1 MLGNI
6 YLRKAARLDSCLRSD
21 HSPVIH
27 RPVNM
32 DKEAPTVAVVGLG
45 VLGLVAVKNLTEEGF
60 NVTGFDR
67 NDYVGGLW
75 HYTDED
81 KTSVLPTTVIN
92 ISKERGC
99 FTDFPFPH
107 DTPSHCTSAH
117 VQQYLESYVSHF
129 NLTNWLRLGTT
140 INIVKRDDKEDRW
153 VVDVEGSGPEY
164 FDKVVVATGI
174 NSRPHLPTLE
184 GVEQFE
190 GEILHSRAFKRP
202 ELFKGK
208 KVVVVGMGNTGAD
221 TAAALCGV
229 ADKVY
234 ISHNHGALVLPRVVD
249 GVPFDHT
256 MTARKVAI
264 MGFLEL
270 NFPRFA
276 DFIFNTMIKKMQD
289 KAFNICP
296 EWKMSPAPPIKHAV
310 PIISDNLVSLL
321 EAGQIQ
327 SIGGLKRVSGPNEVE
342 LDDGTQLEADAII
355 WATGYKTEF
364 TLLDRSV
371 DPTRHTTPAWE
382 SAIGSRG
389 KPLPRLYQNIFSL
402 DHPTS
407 MAFMG
412 CVAFATGAFPLYD
425 LATMALAQ
433 VWKGNASLPSIEE
446 MNHSV
451 DKQHAFICS
460 IAKDGSAMPG
470 WVRQAE
476 WVSWAN
482 EAAGAGVNEHLGWGL
497 KGWQFWFQDR
507 AFYKL
512 LMDGIYTPFI
522 WRVFNGKRKAW
533 DGARAEIEKINAE
546 VAERNR
552 LKKTK

>member
-1 MLGNI
+1 
-6 YLRKAARLDSCLRSD
+6 
-21 HSPVIH
+21 
-27 RPVNM
+27 M
-32 DKEAPTVAVVGLG
+32 DKEAPTVAVIGLG
-45 VLGLVAVKNLTEEGF
+45 VLGLVAVKNLVEEGF

-99 FTDFPFPH
+99 FTDFPFPN

-117 VQQYLESYVSHF
+117 VQLYLESYVEHF
-129 NLTNWLRLGTT
+129 GLTERLRLGTT
-140 INIVKRDDKEDRW
+140 INTVKRDDKEDRW
-153 VVDVEGSGPEY
+153 MVDVEDTGPEY
-164 FDKVVVATGI
+164 FDKIVIATGI
-174 NSRPHLPTLE
+174 NSRPHLPTLQ
-184 GVEQFE
+184 GIEQFQ

-202 ELFKGK
+202 KLFKGK

-234 ISHNHGALVLPRVVD
+234 ISHNHGALIMPRVVN
-249 GVPFDHT
+249 GIAFDHT
-256 MTARKVAI
+256 MTARKAAI

-276 DFIFNTMIKKMQD
+276 DFLFNTMLKKLQD
-289 KAFNICP
+289 KAFNIRS
-296 EWKMSPAPPIKHAV
+296 EWKLSPAPPVKHAV
-310 PIISDNLVSLL
+310 PIISDNLVDLL
-321 EAGQIQ
+321 EAEQIL
-327 SIGGLKRVSGPNEVE
+327 SVVGIKRVSGPTEVE
-342 LDDGTQLEADAII
+342 LDDGTLLETDVII
-355 WATGYKTEF
+355 WCTGYKTEF
-364 TLLDRSV
+364 SLLDRSV
-371 DPTRHTTPAWE
+371 DPTRHTTPAWA

-389 KPLPRLYQNIFSL
+389 KPLPRLYQNMISL
-402 DHPTS
+402 DHPSS

-425 LATMALAQ
+425 LASMALAQ
-433 VWKGNASLPSIEE
+433 VWKGKSSLPSLEE
-446 MNHSV
+446 MNRSV
-451 DKQHAFICS
+451 DRQHEFICS
-460 IAKDGSAMPG
+460 IAKDGSAAPG

-497 KGWQFWFQDR
+497 EGWKFWFQDR

-522 WRVFNGKRKAW
+522 WRVFAGKRKSW
-533 DGARAEIEKINAE
+533 DGARAEIERINVEA
-546 VAERNR
+546 AERNK
-552 LKKTK
+552 LKKTN